1 MDLSKYH
8 LNFASVK
15 RRGYDESTYQYIYT
29 VHSFPVR
36 MSGYEDI
43 EYLKEVNQRF
53 VYGYEP
59 GQSEDESVRYAASL
73 CRYRSRVLQLAF
85 NNKWD
90 YFVTLT
96 FDKDKIDRYDYKAI
110 CSTMLKFFDNYKQRK
125 SKDFKYLLIPEQHK
139 DGAFHFH
146 GYFSGIKPGDVRS
159 NEWGYLDFVP
169 YRKKFGFC
177 SISEIEDREKC
188 AVYVSKYI
196 TKDMFNSTPPPRTH
210 LYFASRGLKFDE
222 VISVGHAP
230 TALVPPANSEQ
241 FSCRFCHKFVSDT
254 NIFWTEPFTS
264 LDVAP
269 ELPSAVDLNQ
279 YKIAALYKF
288 CNNNGLYLNDQT
300 DLLRKY
306 ESMKKAIFDD
316 YHNGYDC
323 LKSHFAA
330 LRKEFKALDSMTD
343 DQIEAI
349 FASAAVDD
357 FVADTGNLL
366 QISSAAASIPLHPP
380 KDVIQLSMFEGDH
393 YAVE

>member
-73 CRYRSRVLQLAF
+73 CRSRSRVLQLAF

-110 CSTMLKFFDNYKQRK
+110 CSSMLKFFDNYKQRK

-146 GYFSGIKPGDVRS
+146 GYFSGIKPGDVRP

-230 TALVPPANSEQ
+230 TALVPPAESVQ
-241 FSCRFCHKFVSDT
+241 FSCQFCHKYVSDS
-254 NIFWTEPFTS
+254 NIFWMCLSKLFEEYKRHRRLSDFRLCQHPIYPYNHLSYFLTAFYTCLKEPFEV
-264 LDVAP
+264 LLKHR
-269 ELPSAVDLNQ
+269 LPIKH
-279 YKIAALYKF
+279 Y
-288 CNNNGLYLNDQT
+288 
-300 DLLRKY
+300 
-306 ESMKKAIFDD
+306 
-316 YHNGYDC
+316 
-323 LKSHFAA
+323 
-330 LRKEFKALDSMTD
+330 
-343 DQIEAI
+343 
-349 FASAAVDD
+349 
-357 FVADTGNLL
+357 
-366 QISSAAASIPLHPP
+366 LHPHRR
-380 KDVIQLSMFEGDH
+380 KQRQMQI
-393 YAVE
+393 